1 MNNNTMTKF
10 EQQTANA
17 LRLIGTNLGCLTTAV
32 SRLEPKEP
40 GNDNNMAR
48 IADALEQLVE
58 VAEACRLNHVESLT
72 CGELMEGVTF
82 STEAQHE
89 DVGDGETLHSFVR
102 LALQAN
108 GASNHPTS
116 CTRLRMRS
124 AHGTRQRL
132 TWWRPSGPSAS
143 RTEPYRHGR
152 PWPDVGSRG
161 RYERTPRAGRLEVHH
176 QWRAGERGAVE
187 TPLYCRPRSR
197 ERSPAREARQ
207 DL

>member
-102 LALQAN
+102 LALDDMGLGFDVRAINDEHAECYGDATGEWSFQSPDELHALADAFRTRYAAAIDMV
-108 GASNHPTS
+108 ASEWAK
-116 CTRLRMRS
+116 RI
-124 AHGTRQRL
+124 ADGTI
-132 TWWRPSGPSAS
+132 
-143 RTEPYRHGR
+143 
-152 PWPDVGSRG
+152 
-161 RYERTPRAGRLEVHH
+161 
-176 QWRAGERGAVE
+176 
-187 TPLYCRPRSR
+187 
-197 ERSPAREARQ
+197 PAREAVA
-207 DL
+207 